1 MIKASKDI
9 VVVVAEIDDEVIQ
22 QLKQSDD
29 QHADLNAIINEY
41 ANQLEGKG
49 VEIFDR
55 GNDFIVCEEGI
66 YIACYDDE
74 FDEKFEDDK

>member
-9 VVVVAEIDDEVIQ
+9 VVVIAEIDDEVIQ

-29 QHADLNAIINEY
+29 QHKDLNAVINEY

-49 VEIFDR
+49 IEVFDR

-66 YIACYDDE
+66 YIACYADE
-74 FDEKFEDDK
+74 FDEKFEE

>member
-1 MIKASKDI
+1 MVIASKDI
-9 VVVVAEIDDEVIQ
+9 IVVETSINDDVIQ

-29 QHADLNAIINEY
+29 TNKDLGAVITEY
-41 ANQLEGKG
+41 AKQLQDKG
-49 VEIFDR
+49 IEIFDM

-74 FDEKFEDDK
+74 FDEKFEE